1 MVVWLIKLVE
11 SDYQFSASN
20 SKWKL
25 INNVLERNSLTR
37 IYPGTN
43 GYRIRVLARK
53 IRGDARGW
61 GVDVIRTTIYDSTMN
76 VELCNERWHVSKRRK
91 GRMEKKRNAA
101 NKLRE
106 EIIIE
111 WSK

>member
-43 GYRIRVLARK
+43 GYRIDAKLCAALSNTFGAGNCVMSSSLA
-53 IRGDARGW
+53 GA
-61 GVDVIRTTIYDSTMN
+61 TTSTDT
-76 VELCNERWHVSKRRK
+76 S
-91 GRMEKKRNAA
+91 
-101 NKLRE
+101 
-106 EIIIE
+106 
-111 WSK
+111 